1 MNDMIYDK
9 NMDILRSRY
18 PQVADYV
25 EHVADLQEENV
36 AETGIAADVCDIDG
50 KLVLAVERGDITY
63 RLDSLYES
71 KPILN
76 LWFKSLGDNWDYNSK
91 LFLYGLGNGMYVRTF
106 LQSVRNDCSII
117 AYEPS
122 ARIFSTV
129 IKHFDLT
136 DILSSE
142 RVSFIF
148 GPVLEEPD
156 IKCAIEDHMT
166 YADAISCRSSIH
178 LNYATL
184 FPDDCV
190 RFHDNLIRVRDAVTA
205 SQTVH
210 DRFGADYNKNTF
222 NNLRLLRESMD
233 IVKLIESV
241 PEGIPAIVVAAGP
254 SLDKN
259 IREIAKAKGKCI
271 IISTDTA
278 LKPLSLAG
286 IIPDIAMIM
295 DGKKDARYLSEEDS
309 RSVPL
314 VCTPRSGTEF
324 LHLHK
329 GIKFFT
335 NDYCEHINGFME
347 TCDRRLIDIETGGS
361 VANSCFSL
369 ALLFKCKTI
378 ILMGQDLAYTGDKT
392 HSSVTVR
399 GSVKT
404 EVENLEH
411 VVMDVDIEGKPV
423 RSSEE
428 FKTYREWF
436 ERKIAGNS
444 ELNVID
450 ATEGGVRIAGTT
462 LMTARD
468 AIEKY
473 CTESFDFSEVVADAA
488 PLLDDNMKCR
498 YDAFIKAIPGQLSEI
513 RKLIRST
520 IADYST
526 MRRMVESGDYHNSR
540 MRKLYDNCQK
550 NTNRIEEN
558 PVTEYVH
565 YQMQGKSSELLS
577 VVNKLEEDERQELL
591 TVCDIG
597 EKYLQDM
604 DNAVS
609 ELEPYVEI
617 IERDFQDS
625 GLNVEGIGDKGR

>member
-1 MNDMIYDK
+1 MKNGMIFKK
-9 NMDILRSRY
+9 NIEILSSRY
-18 PQVADYV
+18 PQIADYV
-25 EHVADLQEENV
+25 ERITDVTEKTAADTDIV
-36 AETGIAADVCDIDG
+36 ADVCDIDG
-50 KLVLAVERGDITY
+50 KPVLAVDKGGTTY
-63 RLDSLYES
+63 RLDSLYDS
-71 KPILN
+71 KPILD
-76 LWFKSLGDNWDYNSK
+76 LWFESLGDDWDYNSK
-91 LFLYGLGNGMYVRTF
+91 LFLYGFGNGMYVKTF
-106 LQSVRNDCSII
+106 LQSARSDCSII
-117 AYEPS
+117 IYEPS
-122 ARIFSTV
+122 YRIFSTV
-129 IKHFDLT
+129 IKYYDLT
-136 DILSSE
+136 DILSNN

-148 GPVLEEPD
+148 GPILKEQD
-156 IKCAIEDHMT
+156 IRRTLEDHMS
-166 YADAISCRSSIH
+166 YSDALSCRSSIH
-178 LNYATL
+178 LNYDVL
-184 FPDDCV
+184 FSDDCV
-190 RFHDNLIRVRDAVTA
+190 KYHDNLISVRDAIIA

-233 IVKLIESV
+233 IEKLAENM

-286 IIPDIAMIM
+286 ITPDIAMIM

-324 LHLHK
+324 LNLHK

-361 VANSCFSL
+361 VANPCFSL
-369 ALLFKCKTI
+369 ALLFKCNTI

-411 VVMDVDIEGKPV
+411 VVMDVDIEGKPI

-473 CTESFDFSEVVADAA
+473 CTESFDFSEVVADAV
-488 PLLDDNMKCR
+488 PLLDDNMKCK
-498 YDAFIKAIPGQLSEI
+498 YDDFVRAIPGQLSDI

-526 MRRMVESGDYHNSR
+526 MRRMVESGDYHNSK
-540 MRKLYDNCQK
+540 MRKLYDNCQR
-550 NTNRIEEN
+550 NTDKIEEN

-609 ELEPYVEI
+609 ELEPYMDI
-617 IERDFQDS
+617 IIS
-625 GLNVEGIGDKGR
+625 

>member
-1 MNDMIYDK
+1 MMNDMIYMK
-9 NMDILRSRY
+9 NMDILNNRY
-18 PQVADYV
+18 PEVAAFISHNI
-25 EHVADLQEENV
+25 EEPGRTEAD
-36 AETGIAADVCDIDG
+36 ADIISDVYDIDG
-50 KLVLAVERGDITY
+50 KVVLAADKGGTTY
-63 RLDSLYES
+63 RLDSLYDS
-71 KPILN
+71 KPILD
-76 LWFKSLGDNWDYNSK
+76 LWFESLGDDWDYNSK
-91 LFLYGLGNGMYVRTF
+91 LFLYGFGNGMYAKAF
-106 LQSVRNDCSII
+106 LQSARSDCSII
-117 AYEPS
+117 IYEPS
-122 ARIFSTV
+122 YRIFSTV
-129 IKHFDLT
+129 LKNFDLT
-136 DILSSE
+136 EVLSNN

-148 GPVLEEPD
+148 GPLLKERD
-156 IKCAIEDHMT
+156 IRRTLEDHMS
-166 YADAISCRSSIH
+166 YSDALSCRSSIH
-178 LNYATL
+178 LNYDVL

-190 RFHDNLIRVRDAVTA
+190 KYHDNLFRVRDAIIA

-233 IVKLIESV
+233 IEKLAENM

-259 IREIAKAKGKCI
+259 IREIANAKGKCI

-324 LHLHK
+324 LNLHK

-369 ALLFKCKTI
+369 ALLFKCNTI

-411 VVMDVDIEGKPV
+411 VVMDVDIEGKPI

-436 ERKIAGNS
+436 ERKIADNP
-444 ELNVID
+444 EINVID

-473 CTESFDFSEVVADAA
+473 CTESFDFSEVVADAV

-526 MRRMVESGDYHNSR
+526 MRRMVESGDYHNSK
-540 MRKLYDNCQK
+540 MRKLYDNCQR
-550 NTNRIEEN
+550 NTDKIEEN

-577 VVNKLEEDERQELL
+577 VVNKLEEDEKQELL

-609 ELEPYVEI
+609 ELEPYMDI
-617 IERDFQDS
+617 IIS
-625 GLNVEGIGDKGR
+625 

>member
-1 MNDMIYDK
+1 MMNDMIYMK
-9 NMDILRSRY
+9 NMDILNNRY
-18 PQVADYV
+18 PEVSAFISHNSEEPERTEAD
-25 EHVADLQEENV
+25 AD
-36 AETGIAADVCDIDG
+36 IISDVYDIDG
-50 KLVLAVERGDITY
+50 KVVLAANKGGTTY
-63 RLDSLYES
+63 RLDSLYDS
-71 KPILN
+71 KPILD
-76 LWFKSLGDNWDYNSK
+76 LWFESLGDDWDYNSK
-91 LFLYGLGNGMYVRTF
+91 LFLYGFGNGKYARTF
-106 LQSVRNDCSII
+106 LESARSDCTVIV
-117 AYEPS
+117 YEPS
-122 ARIFSTV
+122 YEIFSTV
-129 IKHFDLT
+129 IKNFDLT
-136 DILSSE
+136 DILSND

-148 GPVLEEPD
+148 GPLLKEQD
-156 IKCAIEDHMT
+156 IRRTLEDHMS
-166 YADAISCRSSIH
+166 YSDALSCRSSIH
-178 LNYATL
+178 LNYDVL
-184 FPDDCV
+184 FSDDCV
-190 RFHDNLIRVRDAVTA
+190 KYHDNLISVRDAIIA

-233 IVKLIESV
+233 IEKLAENM

-259 IREIAKAKGKCI
+259 IREIANAKGKCI

-324 LHLHK
+324 LNLHK

-404 EVENLEH
+404 EIENLEH
-411 VVMDVDIEGKPV
+411 VVMDVDIEGKPI

-436 ERKIAGNS
+436 ERKIAGNP

-473 CTESFDFSEVVADAA
+473 CTESFDFSEVVADAV

-526 MRRMVESGDYHNSR
+526 MRRMVESGDYHNSK
-540 MRKLYDNCQK
+540 MRKLYDNCQR
-550 NTNRIEEN
+550 NTDKIEEN

-609 ELEPYVEI
+609 ELEPYMDI
-617 IERDFQDS
+617 IIS
-625 GLNVEGIGDKGR
+625 

>member
-1 MNDMIYDK
+1 MSDSVYK
-9 NMDILRSRY
+9 NNIELLCGKYPDIAEFISRS
-18 PQVADYV
+18 V
-25 EHVADLQEENV
+25 EKQIGEESNVIVKVLDVDGKSVLV
-36 AETGIAADVCDIDG
+36 AEKEGF
-50 KLVLAVERGDITY
+50 TY
-63 RLDSLYES
+63 RMDSLYDS
-71 KPILN
+71 KPILD
-76 LWFKSLGDNWDYNSK
+76 LWFESLGDDWDYSSK
-91 LFLYGLGNGMYVRTF
+91 LFLYGFGNGMYVRTF
-106 LQSVRNDCSII
+106 LESARRDCTVIV
-117 AYEPS
+117 YEPS
-122 ARIFSTV
+122 YEIFSTV
-129 IKHFDLT
+129 IKNFDLT
-136 DILSSE
+136 EILSNN

-148 GPVLEEPD
+148 GPLLKEQD
-156 IKCAIEDHMT
+156 IRRTLEDHMS
-166 YADAISCRSSIH
+166 YSDALSCRSSIH
-178 LNYATL
+178 LNYDVL

-190 RFHDNLIRVRDAVTA
+190 KYHDNLIRVRDDIIA
-205 SQTVH
+205 SQKVH

-233 IVKLIESV
+233 IEKLAENM

-254 SLDKN
+254 SLDNN
-259 IREIAKAKGKCI
+259 ISEIANAKGKCI

-324 LHLHK
+324 LNLHK

-369 ALLFKCKTI
+369 ALLLKCKTI

-411 VVMDVDIEGKPV
+411 VVMDVDIEGKPI

-436 ERKIAGNS
+436 ERKIADNP
-444 ELNVID
+444 EINVID

-473 CTESFDFSEVVADAA
+473 CTESFDFSEIVDDAV
-488 PLLDDNMKCR
+488 PLLDDNMKCK
-498 YDAFIKAIPGQLSEI
+498 YDDFVKAIPGQLSDI

-520 IADYST
+520 IADYSI

-540 MRKLYDNCQK
+540 MRKLYENCQR
-550 NTNRIEEN
+550 NTDKIEEN

-609 ELEPYVEI
+609 ELEPYVDI
-617 IERDFQDS
+617 IIS
-625 GLNVEGIGDKGR
+625 